1 MVSRP
6 GDTVPA
12 AAGAGEEITAERPP
26 IDPEEPPPHVAM
38 IIALAEIGWYVTEIR
53 PSVDAPVQ
61 WRVAIKRH
69 DGALA
74 IVVLDATDPD
84 AALEELLRYA
94 AVDAEDYL
102 P

>member
-38 IIALAEIGWYVTEIR
+38 IIALAEIGWYVTELR
-53 PSVDAPVQ
+53 PDRSEPVL
-61 WRVAIKRH
+61 WRVAIKRL
-69 DGALA
+69 DGAVS
-74 IVVLDATDPD
+74 IVVLDASDPD
-84 AALEELLRYA
+84 AALEELGRYA
-94 AVDAEDYL
+94 SADAEDDL